1 MAKFVKF
8 ADAEIPTSGV
18 AVNQD
23 VFINPDPEFVRVV
36 RADPHGGAVIQLDYQ
51 QQISV
56 REDVVN
62 VIRSLLMPGL

>member
-23 VFINPDPEFVRVV
+23 VFINPEFVRVV
-36 RADPHGGAVIQLDYQ
+36 RADPNGGAVIQLDYQ

>member
-23 VFINPDPEFVRVV
+23 VFINPEFVRVV

>member
-23 VFINPDPEFVRVV
+23 VFINPEFVRVV
-36 RADPHGGAVIQLDYQ
+36 RADPQGGAVIQLDYQ